1 MQKGSSSLYY
11 HRRSP
16 GHQSKRSEK
25 ITIRTWKMRLLSQ
38 HQKEDDHGKSKRARR
53 PLQARCQ
60 KRRKAW
66 SFQLGDLR
74 GGLQRL
80 HIQNLNL
87 NRQTRS
93 APHEPATAQ
102 STNLRQRNR
111 RKQNDHQKPNSK
123 RKCLS
128 QMDIIRPRNLQRVR
142 RWHCRWPI
150 PR

>member
-11 HRRSP
+11 HQRSP
-16 GHQSKRSEK
+16 DHQSKRSEK
-25 ITIRTWKMRLLSQ
+25 IPIRTWKMRLLSQ
-38 HQKEDDHGKSKRARR
+38 HQKEGDHGKSNRARG
-53 PLQARCQ
+53 PLQVRCQ
-60 KRRKAW
+60 KRGKAW
-66 SFQLGDLR
+66 SFQLGDPR

-87 NRQTRS
+87 NRQTRP
-93 APHEPATAQ
+93 APYEPATAQ
-102 STNLRQRNR
+102 STSLRQRNR
-111 RKQNDHQKPNSK
+111 RKQDDHQKPKSK

-128 QMDIIRPRNLQRVR
+128 QMDIILRRTLQRVQ